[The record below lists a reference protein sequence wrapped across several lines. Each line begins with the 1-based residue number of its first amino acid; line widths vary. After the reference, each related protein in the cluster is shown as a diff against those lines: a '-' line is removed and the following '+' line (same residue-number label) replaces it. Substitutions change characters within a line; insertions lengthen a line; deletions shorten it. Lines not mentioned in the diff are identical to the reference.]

1 MKQCPMC
8 QKWTLDYDT
17 YFGRYRCFNSDCEW
31 MPSSSAER
39 EIKLLESYQEPIIV
53 DRGEVPELGLS
64 ITVTYDKVNDV
75 LDFDFG
81 LGEATFDLPEPDG
94 RLIWKIAHRTRTA
107 VGFAILEAKELGVSE
122 VQVNIAARKENIEQN
137 LKTVPEAFSSGRPTR
152 MLITSVAITAESE
165 QAQAPSS
172 AFQQAIEKFESKF
185 CQI

>member
-1 MKQCPMC
+1 MC
-8 QKWTLDYDT
+8 KIWTLEYDT
-17 YFGRYRCFNSDCEW
+17 YFGRYRCFNHHCEW

-39 EIKLLESYQEPIIV
+39 EIKLLESYQEPVVV
-53 DRGEVPELGLS
+53 DREEVPELDLT

-81 LGEATFDLPEPDG
+81 LCEATFDLPEPDG
-94 RLIWKIAHRTRTA
+94 RIIWRIAHRSGTV
-107 VGFAILEAKELGVSE
+107 VGFVILEAKELGTSQ

-137 LKTVPEAFSSGRPTR
+137 LKTVPEAFSSGRPTI

-165 QAQAPSS
+165 QAQASSS

>member
-17 YFGRYRCFNSDCEW
+17 YFGRYRCFNPDCEW

-81 LGEATFDLPEPDG
+81 L
-94 RLIWKIAHRTRTA
+94 A
-107 VGFAILEAKELGVSE
+107 VC
-122 VQVNIAARKENIEQN
+122 
-137 LKTVPEAFSSGRPTR
+137 
-152 MLITSVAITAESE
+152 
-165 QAQAPSS
+165 PSNS
-172 AFQQAIEKFESKF
+172 L
-185 CQI
+185 